1 MFDHADE
8 ASHSFFVA
16 LACNASKDLGK
27 KRQWIVHESP
37 RQRERIASELELWGI
52 TALVLPDSPVNPD
65 NELHEIA
72 DPETAAEWFSI
83 LETLATS
90 DAFAVICG
98 PDSFS
103 QYAPS
108 AKSLLSNRTHLKSGL
123 ILDPTAFAETLAA
136 HGYERFPTVTARGH
150 FAIRGGILDL
160 FPFQSPRPLR
170 LEFFDTELESIREF
184 DLNTQASTRKIAEI
198 DLQLT
203 EPPAVATIADYFRAG
218 DVKISLLTDQSDQS
232 DLSDSYASTVA
243 GDSSPRP
250 LEGIPAP
257 HFLITENTSTAEE
270 NFTLAAYGSPL
281 GTFDAGDFILDELRR
296 EAFFKQ
302 LNEWQRD
309 GWDIGIVF
317 STKGELE
324 RFTELSGKNL
334 ERDLGLTP
342 IIGELV
348 SSFTLPVTKLA
359 VLSSSELFGRYR
371 TPGAARRS
379 TVEKARAIRARATL
393 DDIEPG
399 DLVVHYEYGIG
410 KFKGIV
416 AEAEGEELQIEY
428 KDGSILSVPLEQ
440 AHLLGKYIG
449 VGGKTPDLNK
459 LGNATWQKNRKSA
472 EKSILDYA
480 ARLLRIQAEREH
492 DQGHAH
498 PPDSR
503 WMFEFEQSFH
513 YTETPDQ
520 KQAILDTKHDLE
532 APRPMDRL
540 ICGDV
545 GFGKTEVAIR
555 AAFKAITGGKQ
566 VALLCPT
573 TVLAEQHWRTFRER
587 FSDYPIRVDLLNRFR
602 SAAEVRATIA
612 GLADGSV
619 DMVIGTHRLISGDV
633 AYKDLGLAVVDEEQ
647 RFGVAH
653 KEKFKDLFRQ
663 IDVLTL
669 SATPIPRTLYM
680 ALMGARDM
688 STIDTAPP
696 NRLPVSTT
704 VTAYDERI
712 IRDAIRREMKRGGQV
727 FFLHNRV
734 KTIEMVHKKLKEL
747 VPEARVL
754 VGHGQMEKHDLEN
767 VMHAFVNHEAD
778 VLLATTIIETGID
791 IPNANTILIDR
802 ADRFGLADLYQLRGR
817 VGRAGEKAYAIL
829 LLPREMIT
837 QGDARKRIHAIQ
849 QYTALGSGFKIAMR
863 DLEIRGA
870 GNLLGTKQ
878 SGHIAKIGFD
888 LYCQLLRQ
896 SIDRLKGKK
905 DPTLH
910 ETTFK
915 ADFIVST
922 ETQWVLRQKTADLET
937 EDKNSSSSQNQKSKI
952 INHQSSISPSPSVLS
967 VQSVVKNSS
976 SSSSKSKIKNHQS
989 SKQGEHLRTL
999 ENMTKSFSLGRS
1011 ETESI
1016 VNQTPDLL
1024 PAFIPTAYLSDAKL
1038 RINAYRELAEANT
1051 QKSISLLEK
1060 SWIDRHGRLPEAVQH
1075 LLTIARIK
1083 AEAAANNVSSVE
1095 ISQQRIILHRNGS
1108 PILLDGSRFPR
1119 LTKSK
1124 PAKKLEEALEML
1136 MNF

>member
-1 MFDHADE
+1 MFDHVDE
-8 ASHSFFVA
+8 ASQSFFVA
-16 LACNASKDLGK
+16 LACMASKDLGK

-37 RQRERIASELELWGI
+37 RQRERLATELELWGI
-52 TALVLPDSPVNPD
+52 TALVLPDSPVNPEND
-65 NELHEIA
+65 LHEIA

-83 LETLATS
+83 LETLAS
-90 DAFAVICG
+90 SHAFAVICG

-108 AKSLLSNRTHLKSGL
+108 AKSLLSNRTQLKSGL
-123 ILDPTAFAETLAA
+123 ILDPSIFAKTLTE

-184 DLNTQASTRKIAEI
+184 DLNSQASTRKIAEI
-198 DLQLT
+198 ELLLT
-203 EPPAVATIADYFRAG
+203 EPPAVAKVADYLRPG
-218 DVKISLLTDQSDQS
+218 DVKILILTDQSDPSDQT
-232 DLSDSYASTVA
+232 DLSDSYN
-243 GDSSPRP
+243 
-250 LEGIPAP
+250 
-257 HFLITENTSTAEE
+257 FLITEGTSTAEE
-270 NFTLAAYGSPL
+270 NFTLATYGSPL
-281 GTFDAGDFILDELRR
+281 GTFDAGDFVLDELRR

-309 GWDIGIVF
+309 TWDIGIVF

-324 RFTELSGKNL
+324 RFTELSGKDL

-342 IIGELV
+342 VIGELV
-348 SSFTLPVTKLA
+348 SSFILPVTKLA

-379 TVEKARAIRARATL
+379 SVEKARVIRARATL

-410 KFKGIV
+410 KFKGI
-416 AEAEGEELQIEY
+416 AQEEDGEELQIEY

-498 PPDSR
+498 PPDTR

-602 SAAEVRATIA
+602 SPSEVRATIQ

-653 KEKFKDLFRQ
+653 KEKFKELFRQ
-663 IDVLTL
+663 VDVLTL

-688 STIDTAPP
+688 STIDTPPP

-837 QGDARKRIHAIQ
+837 QGDARKRIHAIK

-878 SGHIAKIGFD
+878 SGHIAQIGFD

-905 DPTLH
+905 DPSMQ

-915 ADFIVST
+915 ADFIIST
-922 ETQWVLRQKTADLET
+922 ETQWVYRDQMLESRDQKEKDSS
-937 EDKNSSSSQNQKSKI
+937 NSPFTIHSSPFSQ
-952 INHQSSISPSPSVLS
+952 
-967 VQSVVKNSS
+967 
-976 SSSSKSKIKNHQS
+976 
-989 SKQGEHLRTL
+989 
-999 ENMTKSFSLGRS
+999 
-1011 ETESI
+1011 
-1016 VNQTPDLL
+1016 L
-1024 PAFIPTAYLSDAKL
+1024 PAFIPTSYLSDAKL
-1038 RINAYRELAEANT
+1038 RINAYRELAEANNPKAIDT
-1051 QKSISLLEK
+1051 LEIN
-1060 SWIDRHGRLPEAVQH
+1060 WIDRHGRLPEPVKH

-1083 AEAAANNVSSVE
+1083 TVASANNVSSVE
-1095 ISQQRIILHRNGS
+1095 ISGQRLMLQRNGS
-1108 PILLDGSRFPR
+1108 PILLDGSRYPR
-1119 LTKSK
+1119 LMKTK
-1124 PAKKLEEALEML
+1124 PAEMLMEALEML
-1136 MNF
+1136 RNF

>member
-1 MFDHADE
+1 MRSETTWLRRAITSPEFAQRLAPFAKGGGTITLDHAAE
-8 ASHSFFVA
+8 ASHSFLTA
-16 LACNASKDLGK
+16 LACTAAADHGK
-27 KRQWIVHESP
+27 KRHWILHESP
-37 RQRERIASELELWGI
+37 RQRERLAAELELWGI
-52 TALVLPDSPVNPD
+52 TALVLPDVGAVFGRPPLESEPD
-65 NELHEIA
+65 APLEVH
-72 DPETAAEWFSI
+72 DPETAAEWFAI

-98 PDSFS
+98 SENFS
-103 QYAPS
+103 HYAPS
-108 AKSLLSNRTHLKSGL
+108 PKSLLSNRTHLKPGQ
-123 ILDPTAFAETLAA
+123 ILDPTSFAETLTA

-160 FPFQSPRPLR
+160 FPFQSARPLR

-184 DLNTQASTRKIAEI
+184 DLNTQASTRKIPEI
-198 DLQLT
+198 HLQLT
-203 EPPAVATIADYFRAG
+203 EPPASATIADYLKLE
-218 DVKISLLTDQSDQS
+218 DVVIEVAA
-232 DLSDSYASTVA
+232 ASPT
-243 GDSSPRP
+243 RP
-250 LEGIPAP
+250 PNRRPAD
-257 HFLITENTSTAEE
+257 FLITENTAENE
-270 NFTLAAYGSPL
+270 IQEDCTLATYASPL
-281 GTFDAGDFILDELRR
+281 GTFDAGDFVLDELRR
-296 EAFFKQ
+296 ETFFKQ
-302 LNEWQRD
+302 LNEWQREA
-309 GWDIGIVF
+309 WDIGIVF

-342 IIGELV
+342 VIGELI

-359 VLSSSELFGRYR
+359 ALSSSELFGRYR

-416 AEAEGEELQIEY
+416 AEEEGEELQIEY

-498 PPDSR
+498 PPDTR

-566 VALLCPT
+566 AALLCPT

-602 SAAEVRATIA
+602 SASEVKATIQ

-633 AYKDLGLAVVDEEQ
+633 TYKDLGLAIVDEEQ

-688 STIDTAPP
+688 STIDTPPP

-837 QGDARKRIHAIQ
+837 QGDARKRIHAIK

-878 SGHIAKIGFD
+878 SGHIAQIGFD

-905 DPTLH
+905 DPSLQ

-915 ADFIVST
+915 ADFIIPT
-922 ETQWVLRQKTADLET
+922 ETQWVTQTLNSKLQTSKADASIA
-937 EDKNSSSSQNQKSKI
+937 KNLKSKLN
-952 INHQSSISPSPSVLS
+952 NHTSSIS
-967 VQSVVKNSS
+967 
-976 SSSSKSKIKNHQS
+976 
-989 SKQGEHLRTL
+989 
-999 ENMTKSFSLGRS
+999 SLG
-1011 ETESI
+1011 
-1016 VNQTPDLL
+1016 DLGDLAVQPL
-1024 PAFIPTAYLSDAKL
+1024 PSFIPTSYLSDAKL

-1051 QKSISLLEK
+1051 PKSITALEK
-1060 SWIDRHGRLPEAVQH
+1060 NWIDRHGRLPEPVKH

-1083 AEAAANNVSSVE
+1083 AEAGANQISSVE
-1095 ISQQRIILHRNGS
+1095 ISGQRLILQRNS
-1108 PILLDGSRFPR
+1108 HPILFDGSRYPR
-1119 LTKSK
+1119 LMKSK
-1124 PAKKLEEALEML
+1124 PEEKLMEALEML
-1136 MNF
+1136 QKF

>member
-1 MFDHADE
+1 LKSNPSAWLRQALNSPEFSQRLALLAKGGNPVVFDHAEE
-8 ASHSFFVA
+8 ASHSFFAA
-16 LACNASKDLGK
+16 LACTAAKDLK
-27 KRQWIVHESP
+27 KNRHWIVHESP
-37 RQRERIASELELWGI
+37 RQRERLAAELELWGI
-52 TALVLPDSPVNPD
+52 RALVLPDSPVNPEND
-65 NELHEIA
+65 LHEIS
-72 DPETAAEWFSI
+72 DPETAAEWFSV
-83 LETLATS
+83 LEILATS
-90 DAFAVICG
+90 KAFTILCG
-98 PDSFS
+98 SESFS

-108 AKSLLSNRTHLKSGL
+108 PKSLLSNRTHLKPGI
-123 ILDPTAFAETLAA
+123 ILDPTTFAETLTQ

-160 FPFQSPRPLR
+160 FPFQSARPLR

-184 DLNTQASTRKIAEI
+184 NIDTQASTRKIPET
-198 DLQLT
+198 DLLLT
-203 EPPAVATIADYFRAG
+203 EPPAVATIAEYLKADDTLIEFQGGAVSRLPSNPSF
-218 DVKISLLTDQSDQS
+218 I
-232 DLSDSYASTVA
+232 
-243 GDSSPRP
+243 
-250 LEGIPAP
+250 
-257 HFLITENTSTAEE
+257 ITENSIGEGEE
-270 NFTLAAYGSPL
+270 DFTLAAYSSPL
-281 GTFDAGDFILDELRR
+281 GTFDAGDFVLDELRR
-296 EAFFKQ
+296 ETFFKQ
-302 LNEWQRD
+302 LNDWQRD
-309 GWDIGIVF
+309 QWDIGIVF

-324 RFTELSGKNL
+324 RFTELSGKDL
-334 ERDLGLTP
+334 ERDLGLSP
-342 IIGELV
+342 VLGELI
-348 SSFTLPVTKLA
+348 SSFTLPATKLA

-371 TPGAARRS
+371 TPGQARRS
-379 TVEKARAIRARATL
+379 TVEKARAMRARASL
-393 DDIEPG
+393 DDIEEG

-410 KFKGIV
+410 KFRGI
-416 AEAEGEELQIEY
+416 AQEDEGEELQIEY

-440 AHLLGKYIG
+440 AHLIGKYVG

-459 LGNATWQKNRKSA
+459 LGNATWQKNRKQA

-480 ARLLRIQAEREH
+480 ARLLRIQAERDH
-492 DQGHAH
+492 NVGHAH
-498 PPDSR
+498 PPDTR

-520 KQAILDTKHDLE
+520 KQAILDTKLDLE
-532 APRPMDRL
+532 APQPMDRL

-587 FSDYPIRVDLLNRFR
+587 FSDYPMRVELLNRFR
-602 SAAEVRATIA
+602 KPSEVKATIA

-633 AYKDLGLAVVDEEQ
+633 VYKDLGLAVVDEEQ

-663 IDVLTL
+663 VDVLTL

-688 STIDTAPP
+688 STIDTPPP
-696 NRLPVSTT
+696 NRLPVATT
-704 VTAYDERI
+704 VTAYDDRV
-712 IRDAIRREMKRGGQV
+712 IRDAIRREIKRGGQV

-734 KTIEMVHKKLKEL
+734 KTIEMMHKKLKEL

-754 VGHGQMEKHDLEN
+754 VGHGQMHKDDLEK
-767 VMHAFVNHEAD
+767 VMHSFVNHEAD

-829 LLPREMIT
+829 LLPREMVT
-837 QGDARKRIHAIQ
+837 QGDARKRIHAIK

-878 SGHIAKIGFD
+878 SGHIAQIGFD

-896 SIDRLKGKK
+896 SVDRLKGKQ
-905 DPTLH
+905 DPSLQ
-910 ETTFK
+910 ETTLK
-915 ADFIVST
+915 ADFIVPT
-922 ETQWVLRQKTADLET
+922 ETQWISRAEKIKDPS
-937 EDKNSSSSQNQKSKI
+937 NSSD
-952 INHQSSISPSPSVLS
+952 L
-967 VQSVVKNSS
+967 
-976 SSSSKSKIKNHQS
+976 
-989 SKQGEHLRTL
+989 
-999 ENMTKSFSLGRS
+999 
-1011 ETESI
+1011 
-1016 VNQTPDLL
+1016 PDL
-1024 PAFIPTAYLSDAKL
+1024 PAFIPTSYLSDAKL
-1038 RINAYRELAEANT
+1038 RISAYRELAEANT
-1051 QKSISLLEK
+1051 QKSITSLEK
-1060 SWIDRHGRLPEAVQH
+1060 NWIDRHGRLPHAVQN

-1083 AEAAANNVSSVE
+1083 AEAASNKISSVE
-1095 ISQQRIILHRNGS
+1095 LSQQRLILHRNGA

-1119 LTKSK
+1119 LSETK
-1124 PAKKLEEALEML
+1124 PAEKLEEALEML
-1136 MNF
+1136 RNF